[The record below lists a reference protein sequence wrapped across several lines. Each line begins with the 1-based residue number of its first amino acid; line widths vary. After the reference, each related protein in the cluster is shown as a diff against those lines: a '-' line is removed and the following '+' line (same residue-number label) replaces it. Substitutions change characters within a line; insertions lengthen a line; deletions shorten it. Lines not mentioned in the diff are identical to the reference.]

1 VGTDRDRKETQM
13 PHSRYTDDE
22 IVRRGEELYD
32 QQIRPQVEPGNKGK
46 FLVLDIETGEYEID
60 ADSRAAFD
68 RADAKRPDPPLYIL
82 RIGFPTAVR
91 IGGRSLVS
99 RP

>member
-1 VGTDRDRKETQM
+1 M
-13 PHSRYTDDE
+13 PHARFSDDE
-22 IVRRGEELYD
+22 IVRRGEELYN
-32 QQIRPQVEPGNKGK
+32 QQIRPKVEAGNEGK
-46 FLVLDIETGEYEID
+46 FLVLDIETGEGEID

-68 RADAKRPDPPLYIL
+68 RAAAKRPDAPLYIL

-91 IGGRSLVS
+91 IGGRSLVT